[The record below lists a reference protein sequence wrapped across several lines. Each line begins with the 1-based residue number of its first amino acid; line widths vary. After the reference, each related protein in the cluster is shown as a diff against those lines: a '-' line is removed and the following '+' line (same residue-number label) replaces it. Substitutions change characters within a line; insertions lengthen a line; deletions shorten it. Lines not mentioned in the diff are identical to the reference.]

1 MNPIEILQFVNALG
15 AIVLILIGSAWL
27 KGFLRQSVR

>member
-1 MNPIEILQFVNALG
+1 MNILSTLQTAAALSS
-15 AIVLILIGSAWL
+15 ILLILIGSAWL

>member
-1 MNPIEILQFVNALG
+1 MNILNFIQAANALG

-27 KGFLRQSVR
+27 KRYLRQYAL

>member
-1 MNPIEILQFVNALG
+1 MNAMEILQSANALG

-27 KGFLRQSVR
+27 KRFLRQYVR